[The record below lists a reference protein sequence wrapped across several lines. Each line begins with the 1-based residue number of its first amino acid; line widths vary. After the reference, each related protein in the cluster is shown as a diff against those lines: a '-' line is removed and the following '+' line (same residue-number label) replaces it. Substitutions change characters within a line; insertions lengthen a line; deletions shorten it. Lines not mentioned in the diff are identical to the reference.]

1 MIEPVQYPLKVRF
14 SRESWNGR
22 MKACRGIGASLD
34 EREILMWEEEH
45 RKLLKRI
52 ALVIIL

>member
-1 MIEPVQYPLKVRF
+1 
-14 SRESWNGR
+14 
-22 MKACRGIGASLD
+22 MKACQGIGASLD
-34 EREILMWEEEH
+34 KREILMWEEEH